1 MIWENATIEQTCDI
15 LDKLRKPIT
24 KSKRVA
30 GPYPYYGATGVLDHV
45 EGYLFNEPL
54 VLVGED
60 GAKWGV
66 GDKTAF
72 PIEGKTWVNNHAH
85 VLRPKRNML
94 IDKWLL
100 YYIEATDLSPFITGL
115 TVPKL
120 NQQKL
125 KTISFPLPSLP
136 EQKRIVAILDEAFAG
151 IDKAIGNTEKNLA
164 FAREL
169 FESYLNTIFTRK
181 GEGWDSDE
189 LVNLV
194 KDDCSLSYGIVQPGQ
209 EYTGGLPV
217 VRPTDLGKR
226 VITTEGLKLIDPL
239 KAQSYQRT
247 TLHGNDLLLC
257 VRGSTGDVSFA
268 ANELK
273 GANVTRGI
281 VPIRFDDKKILQE
294 FGYYAFIAKPV
305 RDQIEAGTYGAAL
318 MQINIRDV
326 KKIKFNYPSLNEQK
340 VFLEKLRQ
348 GQLWSEKLSLVYKQK
363 LTSLNELKQSLLQ
376 KAFSGELTAE
386 TADEVQTEAV
396 A

>member
-1 MIWENATIEQTCDI
+1 VIWENATIEQTCDI

>member
-294 FGYYAFIAKPV
+294 F
-305 RDQIEAGTYGAAL
+305 
-318 MQINIRDV
+318 
-326 KKIKFNYPSLNEQK
+326 
-340 VFLEKLRQ
+340 
-348 GQLWSEKLSLVYKQK
+348 
-363 LTSLNELKQSLLQ
+363 
-376 KAFSGELTAE
+376 
-386 TADEVQTEAV
+386 
-396 A
+396 